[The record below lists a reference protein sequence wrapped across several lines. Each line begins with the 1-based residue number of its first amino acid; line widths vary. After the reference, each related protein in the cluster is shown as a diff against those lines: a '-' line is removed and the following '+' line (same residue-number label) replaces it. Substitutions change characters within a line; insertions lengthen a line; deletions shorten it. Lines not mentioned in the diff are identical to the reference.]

1 MNLHVL
7 PSGPIQTNAY
17 LLTEPGRGEAV
28 LIDAPGGIWE
38 QVAPILAREKCRL
51 VELWITHGHWDHTQG
66 GAEVVRRTGAR
77 IRAHPADRALV
88 ETPEVMGAFL
98 MPGVKLEPLR
108 VDAWLADGEF
118 LDALGLRTQVRH
130 VPGHCPGNVL
140 FLIEKEGMAFV
151 GDALFSGSVGRSDLP
166 GGDFA
171 TLEKS
176 IRTQIYSLPD
186 ETVIYP
192 GHGPATTVGAERRT
206 NPYVHG

>member
-1 MNLHVL
+1 
-7 PSGPIQTNAY
+7 
-17 LLTEPGRGEAV
+17 
-28 LIDAPGGIWE
+28 
-38 QVAPILAREKCRL
+38 
-51 VELWITHGHWDHTQG
+51 
-66 GAEVVRRTGAR
+66 
-77 IRAHPADRALV
+77 
-88 ETPEVMGAFL
+88 
-98 MPGVKLEPLR
+98 
-108 VDAWLADGEF
+108 
-118 LDALGLRTQVRH
+118 
-130 VPGHCPGNVL
+130 
-140 FLIEKEGMAFV
+140 MAFV